1 MQAQINPSL
10 QALLQTAQMVTPE
23 QGPTVAAQVAQA
35 AQQKMQSAPPGIEAL
50 LPGVQQQA
58 AQSAQAAQ
66 PATQGDVNQLRQ
78 MMSQMAPQGQG
89 ISAGAD
95 VRMAEGGIV
104 GYAGP
109 EGSDVELDVSG
120 RIKKALRDWYER
132 TERSYMERAGATPE
146 MVAQKLG
153 SAAPAPAEAPEAS
166 YSNESRIGL
175 ASKPVPVAVP
185 PAPAPSAPR
194 RVAPESAVK
203 PAETGIATMLPDTR
217 ESTAVNPSEAALLNA
232 QMQGRLND
240 LRESLSRKPAESEAE
255 KAYRAAAMA
264 EYQRGLG
271 GIDAARQR
279 MTESQKKQKE
289 MDFIN
294 YLSGMGGGRSL
305 FAGMRQSG
313 QALSQAQQQREASR
327 LAYEDK
333 LEDRRNIVEN
343 LKLATLRQDAESA
356 SAWTKELRK
365 NEVEISKLSIDL
377 SKDRAGQLAIAERDR
392 EKTAATAREGELGRA
407 SQERIAE
414 LNRQAQAALR
424 NLPGPEQ
431 QMIERAI
438 KSLQDANPGMP
449 YHEAYD
455 KVRGAGRP
463 ERGVMTYDQASD
475 NVQKLLDSPSG
486 IMEVT
491 NIRKQAKAAGQ
502 PEPSLIEVKEMLIRR
517 EMQGAG
523 AARSGVAAPAGGPI
537 TPKSQAEFNALPK
550 GARYINPA
558 DGKEYTKN

>member
-23 QGPTVAAQVAQA
+23 QGPTVAKQVAQA
-35 AQQKMQSAPPGIEAL
+35 AMQKMQAAPPGIEAL

-104 GYAGP
+104 GY
-109 EGSDVELDVSG
+109 SG
-120 RIKKALRDWYER
+120 RDGSYVEDPETIALDELRVEEARRRREARER
-132 TERSYMERAGATPE
+132 QERAAFLEAAGAPQAAQYAPPQVSAPSPTPSVPVPE
-146 MVAQKLG
+146 AQAPRTGIANPRLAAARNTAAPTPPRAEP
-153 SAAPAPAEAPEAS
+153 AAPA
-166 YSNESRIGL
+166 
-175 ASKPVPVAVP
+175 
-185 PAPAPSAPR
+185 
-194 RVAPESAVK
+194 
-203 PAETGIATMLPDTR
+203 
-217 ESTAVNPSEAALLNA
+217 AVNPSEAALMYA
-232 QMQGRLND
+232 QMQGGLND
-240 LRESLSRKPAESEAE
+240 LRETMSRKPAESEAE

-279 MTESQKKQKE
+279 MAESQQKQKD

-356 SAWTKELRK
+356 RAWTNELRK

-377 SKDRAGQLAIAERDR
+377 SKDRAGQLAITERER

-414 LNRQAQAALR
+414 LNRKAQAALR
-424 NLPGPEQ
+424 NLPGPDQ
-431 QMIERAI
+431 LRIDRAI
-438 KSLQDANPGMP
+438 ESLMAANPGMP
-449 YHEAYD
+449 FHEAFN
-455 KVRGAGRP
+455 KVSGAGRP

>member
-35 AQQKMQSAPPGIEAL
+35 AQQKMQASAPPGIEAL

-109 EGSDVELDVSG
+109 DGSEVELDVTG

-132 TERSYMERAGATPE
+132 TERGYMERAGATPE
-146 MVAQKLG
+146 MVAQKLV

-175 ASKPVPVAVP
+175 ASKPVPVTVP
-185 PAPAPSAPR
+185 AAPAPSAPR

-203 PAETGIATMLPDTR
+203 PAETGIAATMLPDTR

-232 QMQGRLND
+232 QMQGKLND
-240 LRESLSRKPAESEAE
+240 LRETMSRKPAESEAE

-279 MTESQKKQKE
+279 MADSQKKQKE

-356 SAWTKELRK
+356 RAWTNELRK
-365 NEVEISKLSIDL
+365 NEVEISKLGIDL
-377 SKDRAGQLAIAERDR
+377 SKDRAGQLARAELSQEEQAGR
-392 EKTAATAREGELGRA
+392 AREN
-407 SQERIAE
+407 E
-414 LNRQAQAALR
+414 LNRANAMELERMRRATADRPGETERIFNKFNELKAKDPAAAEQYLQSIERIKGLGRPTDRAVLTYAQAAK
-424 NLPGPEQ
+424 
-431 QMIERAI
+431 IVDERLSEPQTAYALMNEEVAAAKKEGRQPRSRDQI
-438 KSLQDANPGMP
+438 R
-449 YHEAYD
+449 EA
-455 KVRGAGRP
+455 
-463 ERGVMTYDQASD
+463 
-475 NVQKLLDSPSG
+475 
-486 IMEVT
+486 
-491 NIRKQAKAAGQ
+491 
-502 PEPSLIEVKEMLIRR
+502 LIRR
-517 EMQGAG
+517 EVQMAGGGGAPT
-523 AARSGVAAPAGGPI
+523 AAPSASTQLPSGVKVTRVGP
-537 TPKSQAEFNALPK
+537 
-550 GARYINPA
+550 
-558 DGKEYTKN
+558 

>member
-23 QGPTVAAQVAQA
+23 QGPTVAKQVAQA
-35 AQQKMQSAPPGIEAL
+35 AMQKMQASAPPGIEAL

-109 EGSDVELDVSG
+109 DGSEVELDVTG

-132 TERSYMERAGATPE
+132 TERGYMERAGATPE
-146 MVAQKLG
+146 MVAQKLV

-175 ASKPVPVAVP
+175 ASKPVPVTVP
-185 PAPAPSAPR
+185 AAPAPSAPR

-203 PAETGIATMLPDTR
+203 PAETGIAATMLPDTR
-217 ESTAVNPSEAALLNA
+217 ESTAVNPSEAALMYA
-232 QMQGRLND
+232 QMQGKLND
-240 LRESLSRKPAESEAE
+240 LRETMSRKPAESEAE

-279 MTESQKKQKE
+279 MAESQKKQKE

-305 FAGMRQSG
+305 FAGMQKSG

-356 SAWTKELRK
+356 RAWTNELRK
-365 NEVEISKLSIDL
+365 NEVEISKLGIDL
-377 SKDRAGQLAIAERDR
+377 SKDRAGQLARAELSQEEQAGR
-392 EKTAATAREGELGRA
+392 AREN
-407 SQERIAE
+407 E
-414 LNRQAQAALR
+414 LNRANAMELERMRRATADRPGETERIFNKFNELKAKDPAAAEQYLQSIERIKGLGRPTDRAVLTYAQAAK
-424 NLPGPEQ
+424 
-431 QMIERAI
+431 IVDERLSEPQTAYALMNEEVAAAKKEGRQPRSRDQI
-438 KSLQDANPGMP
+438 R
-449 YHEAYD
+449 EA
-455 KVRGAGRP
+455 
-463 ERGVMTYDQASD
+463 
-475 NVQKLLDSPSG
+475 
-486 IMEVT
+486 
-491 NIRKQAKAAGQ
+491 
-502 PEPSLIEVKEMLIRR
+502 LIRR
-517 EMQGAG
+517 EVQMAGGGGAPT
-523 AARSGVAAPAGGPI
+523 AAPSASTQLPSGVKVTRVGP
-537 TPKSQAEFNALPK
+537 
-550 GARYINPA
+550 
-558 DGKEYTKN
+558 

>member
-23 QGPTVAAQVAQA
+23 QGPTVAKQVAQA
-35 AQQKMQSAPPGIEAL
+35 AMQKMQAAPPGIEAL

-109 EGSDVELDVSG
+109 DGSEVELDVTG

-132 TERSYMERAGATPE
+132 TERGYMERAGATPE
-146 MVAQKLG
+146 MVAQKLV

-175 ASKPVPVAVP
+175 ASKPVPVTVP
-185 PAPAPSAPR
+185 AAPAPSAPR

-203 PAETGIATMLPDTR
+203 PAETGIAATMLPDTR

-232 QMQGRLND
+232 QMQGKLND
-240 LRESLSRKPAESEAE
+240 LRETMSRKPAESEAE

-279 MTESQKKQKE
+279 MAESQKKQKE

-305 FAGMRQSG
+305 FAGMQKSG

-356 SAWTKELRK
+356 RAWTNELRK
-365 NEVEISKLSIDL
+365 NEVEISKLGIDL
-377 SKDRAGQLAIAERDR
+377 SKDRAGQLARAELSQEEQAGR
-392 EKTAATAREGELGRA
+392 AREN
-407 SQERIAE
+407 E
-414 LNRQAQAALR
+414 LNRANAMELERMRRATADRPGETERIFNKFNELKAKDPAAAEQYLQSIERIKGLGRPTDRAVLTYAQAAK
-424 NLPGPEQ
+424 
-431 QMIERAI
+431 IVDERLSEPQTAYALMNEEVAAAKKEGRQPRSRDQI
-438 KSLQDANPGMP
+438 R
-449 YHEAYD
+449 EA
-455 KVRGAGRP
+455 
-463 ERGVMTYDQASD
+463 
-475 NVQKLLDSPSG
+475 
-486 IMEVT
+486 
-491 NIRKQAKAAGQ
+491 
-502 PEPSLIEVKEMLIRR
+502 LIRR
-517 EMQGAG
+517 EVQMAGGGGAPT
-523 AARSGVAAPAGGPI
+523 AAPSASTQLPSGVKVTRVGP
-537 TPKSQAEFNALPK
+537 
-550 GARYINPA
+550 
-558 DGKEYTKN
+558 